1 MKHHKFTTV
10 EREELLKNPNI
21 SKVLNSNVEY
31 TEEFKQKVLYEHKE
45 LGKTAN
51 QIFKEAGIPDWL
63 NIAGYAKT
71 CIKRWKYQQRHPKIT
86 NRGRPKIEPNKP
98 LCEMSQQELIR
109 EIQILRLENEFLKKL
124 EPLEQYKNKN

>member
-10 EREELLKNPNI
+10 EREELQKNPNI

-31 TEEFKQKVLYEHKE
+31 SEEFKQKALYEHKE

-86 NRGRPKIEPNKP
+86 NRGRLAS
-98 LCEMSQQELIR
+98 LCNYRAVHI
-109 EIQILRLENEFLKKL
+109 IT
-124 EPLEQYKNKN
+124 NKNTFLINKKRINRLYIL

>member
-1 MKHHKFTTV
+1 MKHHKITTE
-10 EREELLKNPNI
+10 EREELLQNPNI
-21 SKVLNSNVEY
+21 SKVLNSNVAY
-31 TEEFKQKVLYEHKE
+31 TEEFKQKALYEHKE

-63 NIAGYAKT
+63 NFAGYAKT
-71 CIKRWKYQQRHPKIT
+71 RIKRWKYQQKHPDKEK
-86 NRGRPKIEPNKP
+86 RGRPKIEINKP